1 MLRFLIS
8 NKRERQQFEHL
19 AGPIEFGRGPERDGI
34 TRCVIQD
41 GYISRD
47 HVRIE
52 EQADGRLRVEN
63 LSARNSIR
71 ILADNSTLAPNQ
83 TSFLKPPVRLSVGET
98 LLEVE
103 TAIDPIANAP
113 LETIGSPLRQPPR
126 PAAGGTASEVLRAAA
141 ATQSPPLP
149 QQSLIDLGKTPS
161 PEKLMEWFET
171 FIAVQRSAAGSPEF
185 YHQTAEAVVKLV
197 GLDRG
202 MVILRAPRAAGATAP
217 QRWMVQARCP
227 ADSSSIGREFSLTI
241 LERVLK

>member
-8 NKRERQQFEHL
+8 NKRERQNFEHL

-47 HVRIE
+47 HVRVE
-52 EQADGRLRVEN
+52 EQPDGRIRIEN

-71 ILADNSTLAPNQ
+71 ILADNSTLAPSQ

-113 LETIGSPLRQPPR
+113 LETIGAPMRQPAR
-126 PAAGGTASEVLRAAA
+126 PSMSGTASEVLRAAA
-141 ATQSPPLP
+141 ATQAPPPTLP
-149 QQSLIDLGKTPS
+149 QQSLVDLGKAPS
-161 PEKLMEWFET
+161 PE
-171 FIAVQRSAAGSPEF
+171 
-185 YHQTAEAVVKLV
+185 
-197 GLDRG
+197 
-202 MVILRAPRAAGATAP
+202 
-217 QRWMVQARCP
+217 
-227 ADSSSIGREFSLTI
+227 
-241 LERVLK
+241 